1 MLVVTDH
8 DGGFGEE
15 IKVVKADGALQLL
28 LEDRVEDFSPAH
40 IGKYTRSF
48 FIIYRFVCEHTKK
61 RLFIIYRF
69 VSYSIFKSDGSHS
82 EIALC

>member
-1 MLVVTDH
+1 MRNFGEAYGADGMLVVTDH

-40 IGKYTRSF
+40 IGKY
-48 FIIYRFVCEHTKK
+48 I
-61 RLFIIYRF
+61 
-69 VSYSIFKSDGSHS
+69 SYH
-82 EIALC
+82 LLLQ